1 MSAKKDISKET
12 ALAVAKK
19 FLGDKGRNLVYET
32 ESANNILPS
41 YSFVGQNDNG
51 NVINIAITKK
61 GGFPVYFTE
70 NRETGEEKLEL
81 SEAVQKAREFLYS
94 RGYVSLKESYYEKGN
109 GVATVN
115 FAYEQGGVICYSDL
129 IKVKVALDNG
139 EILGTEM
146 HGYIMNHKYRDFP
159 TAALSEIDARGK
171 INSHLNVEKSNMAL
185 IPKDGETEKLCYEFT
200 GTHNGRHFIIYI
212 NAENGCEEEIL
223 MLIESENGVLT
234 M

>member
-1 MSAKKDISKET
+1 MLGRIWALSFLTEFRMESGLGFKEPIH
-12 ALAVAKK
+12 
-19 FLGDKGRNLVYET
+19 LG
-32 ESANNILPS
+32 
-41 YSFVGQNDNG
+41 
-51 NVINIAITKK
+51 
-61 GGFPVYFTE
+61 
-70 NRETGEEKLEL
+70 
-81 SEAVQKAREFLYS
+81 
-94 RGYVSLKESYYEKGN
+94 
-109 GVATVN
+109 
-115 FAYEQGGVICYSDL
+115 
-129 IKVKVALDNG
+129 
-139 EILGTEM
+139 

-159 TAALSEIDARGK
+159 TAALSENDARGK